1 MVFSAAAEYKIL
13 FKNMVPFKRFQ

>member
-13 FKNMVPFKRFQ
+13 FKNMVPFKRF